1 MTEKVGFDQKLGAR
15 LPLEARFRDE
25 TGRELALGELFGS
38 RPVVLA
44 PVYYGCPLLCGQVLR
59 GLVRGLRPLSVEA
72 GKDFDVVAFSIN
84 PDETPRLPGRNGLRM
99 SSNTT
104 GPGAR
109 RGWHFL
115 TGDEASIA
123 ALSSSIGFRFT
134 RDQETKLYTHAA
146 GVVVVTSDGR
156 HLALFLRDRLPAQG
170 ARARNQAGASRQGGL
185 SDRPAALACVT
196 TMIRRPGSTRC
207 RSCG

>member
-44 PVYYGCPLLCGQVLR
+44 PVYYGCPLLCSQVLR
-59 GLVRGLRPLSVEA
+59 GLVRRLKPLSVEA

-84 PDETPRLPGRNGLRM
+84 PDETPALAGPKQTAYLEQYDRPG
-99 SSNTT
+99 SE
-104 GPGAR
+104 

-134 RDQETKLYTHAA
+134 RIKK
-146 GVVVVTSDGR
+146 
-156 HLALFLRDRLPAQG
+156 P
-170 ARARNQAGASRQGGL
+170 
-185 SDRPAALACVT
+185 
-196 TMIRRPGSTRC
+196 
-207 RSCG
+207 SCIPTPRVWSW